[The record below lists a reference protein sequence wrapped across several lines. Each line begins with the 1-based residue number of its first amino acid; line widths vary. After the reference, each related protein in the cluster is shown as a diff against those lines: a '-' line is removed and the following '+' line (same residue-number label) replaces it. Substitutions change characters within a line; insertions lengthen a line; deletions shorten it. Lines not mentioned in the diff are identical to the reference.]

1 MRRPMRINKPRRVI
15 HDIEE
20 LPVLCDC
27 AEAGLLLRRNP
38 EVIARM
44 AKEGILPG
52 AKQGQSWFFRRDD
65 LVAYMDKLFGQKEA
79 APRAATSESGKPSR
93 NG

>member
-1 MRRPMRINKPRRVI
+1 MNRRPNKPRRIIRSV
-15 HDIEE
+15 DE

-44 AKEGILPG
+44 AKEGVLRG
-52 AKQGQSWFFRRDD
+52 AKQGQSWYFRRED
-65 LVAYMDKLFGQKEA
+65 LVSYLDSLFEGTGA
-79 APRAATSESGKPSR
+79 
-93 NG
+93 

>member
-1 MRRPMRINKPRRVI
+1 MRPNRINKPRRVI
-15 HDIEE
+15 HSIEE

-38 EVIARM
+38 EVIAQM
-44 AKEGILPG
+44 ARNGVLRG

-65 LVAYMDKLFGQKEA
+65 LVSYMERLFGGEA
-79 APRAATSESGKPSR
+79 V
-93 NG
+93 

>member
-1 MRRPMRINKPRRVI
+1 MYRPNRVNKPRRVI
-15 HDIEE
+15 HSIEE

-44 AKEGILPG
+44 AKDGVLRG
-52 AKQGQSWFFRRDD
+52 AKQGQSWYFRRDD
-65 LVAYMDKLFGQKEA
+65 LVAYMDKLFGLEVVDGKKE
-79 APRAATSESGKPSR
+79 
-93 NG
+93 

>member
-1 MRRPMRINKPRRVI
+1 MYRPNRVNKPRRVI
-15 HDIEE
+15 HSIEE

-38 EVIARM
+38 EVIAQM
-44 AKEGILPG
+44 ARDGVLKG

-65 LVAYMDKLFGQKEA
+65 LVEYMDKLFSAEGA
-79 APRAATSESGKPSR
+79 
-93 NG
+93 

>member
-1 MRRPMRINKPRRVI
+1 MRPNRVNRKRRVI
-15 HDIEE
+15 HSIDE

-38 EVIARM
+38 EVVAQMARD
-44 AKEGILPG
+44 GVLRG

-65 LVAYMDKLFGQKEA
+65 LVSYMNRLFEGV
-79 APRAATSESGKPSR
+79 
-93 NG
+93 